1 MTALAHPC
9 PNSASHPS
17 MSDSADRNLPASAK
31 KIRKA
36 REDGQV
42 PRSRDLGHFAAMGL
56 AAALVFGAMPALVG
70 YTQHLLADGLTFDR
84 VAALSPQAAGDHA
97 VALFMRGL
105 MVVMIVGGLF
115 IAAGVGSNIAFGGWN
130 FTLKA
135 VHPNFGRMNPIAGFA
150 RLFDWHQ
157 LVTVLKAAL
166 LGAAIATAGT
176 IYLKSHFAD
185 LGGVLTTELPA
196 GLATVGRTLGGGF
209 LAMVGVLAAWA
220 MVDVPWQKK
229 QFMDKL
235 KMSKA
240 EQKQEFKEAE
250 GNVEVKAK
258 MKQKMREMAKRRMM
272 KAVPVADI
280 VVMNPTHYAVA
291 LKYDQNAMGAPRVV
305 AKGTDRL
312 AMRIRD
318 LARDAGVPVLEA
330 PPLARALYTH
340 VDIDG
345 EVPAVLFA
353 AVAQV
358 LAWVYQLR
366 AAPMSNT
373 RPPNVNVPPELD
385 PLTGGPAKPKR
396 RRAPPRPAAAAE

>member
-1 MTALAHPC
+1 MAD
-9 PNSASHPS
+9 AS
-17 MSDSADRNLPASAK
+17 DRNLPASPK

-36 REDGQV
+36 RQDGQV
-42 PRSRDLGHFAAMGL
+42 PRSRDLGHFAAMAL
-56 AAALVFGAMPALVG
+56 AAALLFTVMPNLVS
-70 YTQHLLADGLTFDR
+70 YTQHLLADGLSFDR
-84 VAALSPQAAGDHA
+84 AATLSPQVAADHA

-105 MVVMIVGGLF
+105 MIVVIVGGLF
-115 IAAGVGSNIAFGGWN
+115 MAAGVGSNLAFGGWN
-130 FTLKA
+130 LTLKA

-157 LVTVLKAAL
+157 LVAVLKASTL
-166 LGAAIATAGT
+166 AAAVGIAGSL
-176 IYLKSHFAD
+176 YLKNHFAE
-185 LGGVLTTELPA
+185 LGGVLTAELPD

-209 LAMVGVLAAWA
+209 LAMLGVLAAWA
-220 MVDVPWQKK
+220 LVDVPWQKK

-240 EQKQEFKEAE
+240 EQKQEHKESE
-250 GNVEVKAK
+250 GNAEVKAK
-258 MKQKMREMAKRRMM
+258 IKQKMREMARRRMM
-272 KAVPVADI
+272 KAVPAADI

-291 LKYDQNAMGAPRVV
+291 LKYDQDAMGAPRVV

-340 VDIDG
+340 VEIDG
-345 EVPAVLFA
+345 EVPAMLFA

-366 AAPMSNT
+366 RAPASNL
-373 RPPNVNVPPELD
+373 RPPAVHVPPELD
-385 PLTGGPAKPKR
+385 PLTGGPAAPR
-396 RRAPPRPAAAAE
+396 RRRPALRAAAAE

>member
-1 MTALAHPC
+1 
-9 PNSASHPS
+9 
-17 MSDSADRNLPASAK
+17 
-31 KIRKA
+31 
-36 REDGQV
+36 
-42 PRSRDLGHFAAMGL
+42 
-56 AAALVFGAMPALVG
+56 
-70 YTQHLLADGLTFDR
+70 
-84 VAALSPQAAGDHA
+84 
-97 VALFMRGL
+97 
-105 MVVMIVGGLF
+105 VVLIVGGAF
-115 IAAGVGSNIAFGGWN
+115 MAAGVASNIAFGGWN
-130 FTLKA
+130 LSMKA
-135 VHPNFGRMNPIAGFA
+135 VAPNFGRMNPISGIARMFGF
-150 RLFDWHQ
+150 HQ
-157 LVTVLKAAL
+157 LVTVLKASAL
-166 LGAAIATAGT
+166 AIAVGFAGT
-176 IYLKSHFAD
+176 IYLKNHFAD
-185 LGGVLTTELPA
+185 LGGVLTAELPA

-209 LAMVGVLAAWA
+209 LMMLGVLAAWA

-235 KMSKA
+235 KMSKQ
-240 EQKQEFKEAE
+240 EQKQEHKESE

-258 MKQKMREMAKRRMM
+258 MKQKMREMARRRMM
-272 KAVPVADI
+272 KAVPAADI

-345 EVPAVLFA
+345 EVPAMLFA

-366 AAPMSNT
+366 GAPQMNV
-373 RPPNVNVPPELD
+373 RPPDVHVPPELD

-396 RRAPPRPAAAAE
+396 RRPGPRAAAAAAE